1 MCGTYVKEEE
11 KSPST
16 ITTLGLSVS
25 RSQPI
30 SSVSILDL
38 QSAGSAGAALLMGL
52 FNREHNQQL
61 MSGQN
66 MCGTYVKEEEK
77 SPSTITTLGL
87 SVSRSQPISSV
98 SILDLQSAGSAGAS
112 LLMGLSKPRAQ
123 STTVSVTGVCATYV
137 KKKRRAPQ
145 AKLHSEF

>member
-1 MCGTYVKEEE
+1 MSGQNICGTYVKEKRRAPQAKLHSEFL
-11 KSPST
+11 
-16 ITTLGLSVS
+16 IS
-25 RSQPI
+25 RSQSI

-38 QSAGSAGAALLMGL
+38 QFAGSAGASLLMGL

-66 MCGTYVKEEEK
+66 MCETYVKEEEK

-112 LLMGLSKPRAQ
+112 LLIG
-123 STTVSVTGVCATYV
+123 
-137 KKKRRAPQ
+137 
-145 AKLHSEF
+145 

>member
-1 MCGTYVKEEE
+1 MRNLCQREE
-11 KSPST
+11 KMPSSHA
-16 ITTLGLSVS
+16 TLGFYVS
-25 RSQPI
+25 RSQSI

-38 QSAGSAGAALLMGL
+38 QSAGSAGASLLMGL
-52 FNREHNQQL
+52 FNREHNQQQL

-66 MCGTYVKEEEK
+66 NIMCGTYVKEEEK

-112 LLMGLSKPRAQ
+112 LLMG
-123 STTVSVTGVCATYV
+123 
-137 KKKRRAPQ
+137 
-145 AKLHSEF
+145 